1 MKTIYKLLVR
11 VIITVMVVP
20 SIFSCDE
27 WGEIELDRYKIEMNA
42 NGGESTI
49 KSKNYDFVWIDCVY
63 TNDSIYTSSKT
74 EQVDPDIKLVDA
86 EWLKAYMKKSNTK
99 DIYIKVLPNE
109 TGRSRRASLS
119 VTNGNNFS
127 DNVLIIQSAE

>member
-11 VIITVMVVP
+11 VIIAVMVVP

-42 NGGESTI
+42 NGGESSI

>member
-11 VIITVMVVP
+11 VIIAVMVVP
-20 SIFSCDE
+20 SIFSCNE
-27 WGEIELDRYKIEMNA
+27 WGVIELDRYKIEMNA

-49 KSKNYDFVWIDCVY
+49 KSKNYDLVWIDCVY